1 MFWRKERMSK
11 QMMTMTLVAVVLCCM
26 FSTPIFAHHSTAAY
40 KDDEV
45 QLKGTVTDYVW
56 RNPHVLVFW
65 NVKDDAGK
73 VVEWT
78 GECAS
83 VTSMLADGLTK
94 SSLKPGDDVVITVR
108 TSKAGTPNSLIRSIA
123 KADGTVV
130 LKWTRA
136 GGGTLEER
144 KAAGKIPQ

>member
-1 MFWRKERMSK
+1 MLRRMP
-11 QMMTMTLVAVVLCCM
+11 MVVALAALMLLPMLTVPVM
-26 FSTPIFAHHSTAAY
+26 AHHSTAQY

-45 QLKGTVTDYVW
+45 QLRGIVTEYAW

-65 NVKDDAGK
+65 NVKDDDGK

-78 GECAS
+78 GEMAS

-94 SSLKPGDDVVITVR
+94 NSLKTGDDVIITVR
-108 TSKAGTPNSLIRSIA
+108 TSKAGTPNSLIRSIK

-144 KAAGKIPQ
+144 KAAGKVPQ